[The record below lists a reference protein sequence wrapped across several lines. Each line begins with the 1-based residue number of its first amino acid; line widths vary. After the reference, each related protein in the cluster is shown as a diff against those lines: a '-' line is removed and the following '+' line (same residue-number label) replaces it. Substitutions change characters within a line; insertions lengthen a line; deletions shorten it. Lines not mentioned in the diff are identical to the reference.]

1 MFQTTFFQK
10 NEIVK
15 NKTSLRGRV
24 LFPATRNMG
33 SPVGNLSKKR
43 KIEKKN
49 NNAEAQQLYV
59 VEDLNIESVMGLE
72 FVTFPKML
80 IKIAMNNEP
89 QWIKYLKNKEVKLFI
104 NSLECEGILCPN
116 ITKIVEDLDR
126 VIVNDKIDLKN
137 ISSEALEEFLNKF
150 K

>member
-10 NEIVK
+10 DEIVK

-59 VEDLNIESVMGLE
+59 VEDLNIKSVIGLE

-80 IKIAMNNEP
+80 IKIAMNDEL
-89 QWIKYLKNKEVKLFI
+89 QWIKYLKINK
-104 NSLECEGILCPN
+104 
-116 ITKIVEDLDR
+116 
-126 VIVNDKIDLKN
+126 
-137 ISSEALEEFLNKF
+137 
-150 K
+150 